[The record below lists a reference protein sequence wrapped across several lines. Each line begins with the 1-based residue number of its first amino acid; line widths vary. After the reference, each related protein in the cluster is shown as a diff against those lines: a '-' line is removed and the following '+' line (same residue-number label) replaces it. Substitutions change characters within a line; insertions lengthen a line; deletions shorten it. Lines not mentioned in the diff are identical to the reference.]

1 MLRVTAGLLHCEP
14 RLVLSLHA
22 VAANFRA
29 GYFCLREPPFLT
41 FEFCAYASRRNL
53 KTESTS
59 FKFTY
64 IYVYYACPSQVWNA
78 LGGALIL
85 LLDRCFEC
93 RVLGP

>member
-1 MLRVTAGLLHCEP
+1 MTAGLLHCGA
-14 RLVLSLHA
+14 RLVLSMHA

-53 KTESTS
+53 KTESAS
-59 FKFTY
+59 FTY
-64 IYVYYACPSQVWNA
+64 IYVSYACPSQVWNA

-85 LLDRCFEC
+85 LLNRCFEC
-93 RVLGP
+93 RVLGLP